1 MECLARCRT
10 IQAALQ
16 AEELFVE
23 LKRLGREQQQE
34 SEEEDAVPARL
45 ALTADTYV
53 ALIKAWTRSGA
64 RDAPHRAEEM
74 LRELVPNKHDD
85 DDNDNNNS
93 KKSAAA
99 QPNTA
104 LFTAV
109 IQCWARSRDVRKA
122 AKALELLK
130 QMRALS
136 KSAQS
141 SSSSSQQLHAPKLGM
156 APSLESYNAAIDA
169 CARTRGTAEQQLA
182 ALKIAFAV
190 HKAIQQDTH
199 CGGSGNTATFA
210 MLLRAVGYLM
220 PPGDERNQV
229 GSAVF
234 EKACRAGQVDVS
246 VLTAMQRACDATRF
260 AELLLS
266 GETSRD
272 PFSGY
277 FDYDTIPTKWR
288 RNVQTW

>member
-16 AEELFVE
+16 AEELFAE
-23 LKRLGREQQQE
+23 LKRLSLEQQEE
-34 SEEEDAVPARL
+34 SEEEDAVPSRL
-45 ALTADTYV
+45 APTTDTYV

-64 RDAPHRAEEM
+64 RDGPHRAEEM
-74 LRELVPNKHDD
+74 LRELLPNKQ
-85 DDNDNNNS
+85 DNDNS
-93 KKSAAA
+93 QRSSAA

-104 LFTAV
+104 VFTAV
-109 IQCWARSRDVRKA
+109 IHCWARSRDVRKA
-122 AKALELLK
+122 AKALALLK

-141 SSSSSQQLHAPKLGM
+141 SSSSSSSQQQAPKLGM

-190 HKAIQQDTH
+190 HKAIQQDPH
-199 CGGSGNTATFA
+199 CGGSGNSATFA

-220 PPGDERNQV
+220 PPGDERNQL

-260 AELLLS
+260 AELLLN